1 MEDISIGVT
10 QASPTGPS
18 VEQRGYEDVSEAEDV
33 DMQSYETSADSSSTG
48 PSAVDQPDT
57 REEFKKEVRQPLKE
71 TAPYTPR
78 FWHTRPAPVKASRP
92 KSSVPTARPKPQILS
107 QPNAPKAVAIIIPQ
121 PPANAEDSSFV
132 KKLLMAGITVA
143 FFALNGY

>member
-1 MEDISIGVT
+1 MEDVSTGVT

-33 DMQSYETSADSSSTG
+33 DIQSYETSADSSSTG
-48 PSAVDQPDT
+48 PSTVDQPDT
-57 REEFKKEVRQPLKE
+57 REEFKEVRQPLKE

-92 KSSVPTARPKPQILS
+92 NSSVPTARPKPQILS
-107 QPNAPKAVAIIIPQ
+107 QPNAPKAVATSIQQ

-132 KKLLMAGITVA
+132 KKLLVGGIAVA